1 MPPRS
6 EARNQ
11 TEKGGENLKE
21 SETKYDPATAKWDL
35 TVKTIREHHEWSEDK
50 DGNPTSKT
58 VHTAI
63 LANEDGV
70 KFAISRD
77 TPLPWDVKN
86 PVTVTVYSPQSK
98 LEDHA

>member
-1 MPPRS
+1 MPVQVPPRS

-11 TEKGGENLKE
+11 TKNGGENLKE
-21 SETKYDPATAKWDL
+21 KETKWDL
-35 TVKTIREHHEWSEDK
+35 TVLTVKEHHEWSQDK